1 MTGGRAGTY
10 LALLSIFATAA
21 CSRREPVGARAG
33 SKSNDAVGVGQ
44 SVVTARATVP
54 ELAQSATRAEHTE
67 VSGAERAPSRLVAE
81 ERTWVFEPTE
91 IGRMVAVAL
100 LPARDPATRW
110 PVLLAFHG
118 RGEALKGPDRG
129 ARGWIDDY
137 ALGRALARLAAPP
150 LTHDDFES
158 FVAPERLRQLNASLK
173 ARPFRGL
180 VVVCS
185 YTPDMLRGDR
195 PLEKVPPLARFVTTT
210 LLPRIQK
217 DLPVLG
223 ASATG
228 IDGVSLGGRAAFGV
242 GLLAPRSFRAIAGL
256 QAAFDVDDAE
266 ELATR
271 AQQAYAENSG
281 LVFRLLTST
290 GDFFREADT
299 AIARAMQARG
309 LPAQLDLVE
318 GPHDYAFNRGP
329 GAIEMLVYHDRV
341 LRGEAPL

>member
-1 MTGGRAGTY
+1 MTRGRAGTY
-10 LALLSIFATAA
+10 LALLSVLVTAA
-21 CSRREPVGARAG
+21 CSRREPVGASAG
-33 SKSNDAVGVGQ
+33 SKANGTVGVGEG
-44 SVVTARATVP
+44 VVAARATVP
-54 ELAQSATRAEHTE
+54 QPAQSANPAEA
-67 VSGAERAPSRLVAE
+67 SGAGRAPSRLPAE

-91 IGRMVAVAL
+91 IGRMVAVTL

-137 ALGRALARLAAPP
+137 ALGRAIARLAAPP
-150 LTHDDFES
+150 LTRDDFES
-158 FVAPERLRQLNASLK
+158 FVAPERLAQLNATLQ
-173 ARPFRGL
+173 ARPYRGL

-185 YTPDMLRGDR
+185 YTPDILRGDR
-195 PLEKVPPLARFVTTT
+195 PLEKVPPLARFVTST

-228 IDGVSLGGRAAFGV
+228 IDGVSLGGRAAFGI

-271 AQQAYAENSG
+271 AQQAYAENSE

-329 GAIEMLVYHDRV
+329 GAIEMLLYHDRV